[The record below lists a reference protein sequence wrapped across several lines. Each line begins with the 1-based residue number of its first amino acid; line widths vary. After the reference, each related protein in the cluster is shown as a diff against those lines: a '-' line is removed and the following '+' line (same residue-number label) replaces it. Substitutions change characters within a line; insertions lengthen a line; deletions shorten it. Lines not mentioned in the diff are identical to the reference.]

1 VHHQPA
7 TSAAAF
13 QQHQSHPGL
22 PPQPPPPQQSGFDA
36 LNRMDLEKRQQVENT
51 VLSFLQ

>member
-7 TSAAAF
+7 TSAATF
-13 QQHQSHPGL
+13 QHQSGL
-22 PPQPPPPQQSGFDA
+22 PQPPPPQQSGFDA